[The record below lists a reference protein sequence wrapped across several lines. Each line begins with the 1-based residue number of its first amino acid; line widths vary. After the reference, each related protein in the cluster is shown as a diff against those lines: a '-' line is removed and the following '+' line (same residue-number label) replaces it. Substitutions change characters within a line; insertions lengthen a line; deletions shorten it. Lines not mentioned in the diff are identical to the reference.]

1 MKMSELKWGR
11 SDYNAETLRL
21 ADDLQDLTY
30 GNSNYYSRIEAAL
43 EEAEERGRR
52 EESEAWRKALG
63 DCGHST
69 GEHTHAFEW
78 DIDEPCPRRN
88 VWNPYHPQCT
98 KCKRSVGEIM
108 LAIRARLEEK

>member
-1 MKMSELKWGR
+1 MSELKWGR

-52 EESEAWRKALG
+52 LENEACAK
-63 DCGHST
+63 
-69 GEHTHAFEW
+69 
-78 DIDEPCPRRN
+78 
-88 VWNPYHPQCT
+88 
-98 KCKRSVGEIM
+98 M
-108 LAIRARLEEK
+108 LAGEALPVHSIWWKNQIAFLVVKIRARLEEK